1 MSFSTQGIE
10 LKTRNQW
17 LRQATELLSSMRF
30 AISLLSIICIASVI
44 GTVLK
49 QNEPVNNYVNQFGP
63 FWSDIFITLS
73 LNTVYSA
80 WWFLLILAFLVVS
93 TSLCISRHTPKI
105 IADWRVFK
113 EGMRVQSLK
122 AFGNRASGVMA
133 DAPAAATS
141 RVV

>member
-10 LKTRNQW
+10 LKTRNEW

-73 LNTVYSA
+73 LNTVYSMSMA
-80 WWFLLILAFLVVS
+80 SNYNSRNRPAELLV
-93 TSLCISRHTPKI
+93 
-105 IADWRVFK
+105 
-113 EGMRVQSLK
+113 EGDTHHLIRERDRTEEQWANERLL
-122 AFGNRASGVMA
+122 
-133 DAPAAATS
+133 
-141 RVV
+141 